1 MNFEVLGKGGF
12 VPSQAIT
19 DYAEKRMKKVIR
31 LLGEENISGVRVLCK
46 VYKDHHKVEI
56 TVFAKELVIRAE
68 TPEFDIYA
76 AIDKS
81 IDKLVRQI
89 HRHRERLQNHLD
101 KTKFGQFD
109 SNGRDVESLEKEV
122 LAAQLVK
129 NKKIELRPM
138 TSEEAIRAMEL
149 TDHDFYIF
157 LDKET
162 AKTNVVY
169 RREDGDYAVI
179 ETEPVR

>member
-1 MNFEVLGKGGF
+1 
-12 VPSQAIT
+12 
-19 DYAEKRMKKVIR
+19 
-31 LLGEENISGVRVLCK
+31 
-46 VYKDHHKVEI
+46 
-56 TVFAKELVIRAE
+56 
-68 TPEFDIYA
+68 
-76 AIDKS
+76 
-81 IDKLVRQI
+81 
-89 HRHRERLQNHLD
+89 
-101 KTKFGQFD
+101 
-109 SNGRDVESLEKEV
+109 
-122 LAAQLVK
+122 
-129 NKKIELRPM
+129 M

>member
-12 VPSQAIT
+12 VPSKPIIE
-19 DYAEKRMKKVIR
+19 YAEKRMQKVIR
-31 LLGEENISGVRVLCK
+31 LLGKENISEVRVLCK

-81 IDKLVRQI
+81 IDRLVRQI

-101 KTKFGQFD
+101 KTKFGEFEHND
-109 SNGRDVESLEKEV
+109 LDVESLEKEV
-122 LAAQLVK
+122 LAQQLVK

-138 TSEEAIRAMEL
+138 SAEDAIQAMEL

-157 LDKET
+157 LDEESGNT
-162 AKTNVVY
+162 SVVY

-179 ETEPVR
+179 ETDSDQ

>member
-12 VPSQAIT
+12 VPSQSIT
-19 DYAEKRMKKVIR
+19 DYAEKRMAKVIR
-31 LLGEENISGVRVLCK
+31 LLGEENVNDVRVLCK

-56 TVFAKELVIRAE
+56 TVFAKELVLRAE

-81 IDKLVRQI
+81 IDRLVRQI
-89 HRHRERLQNHLD
+89 HRHREKLQNHLD
-101 KTKFGQFD
+101 KTKFGEFTHQEL
-109 SNGRDVESLEKEV
+109 DVESLEKEV
-122 LAAQLVK
+122 LASQLVK

-138 TSEEAIRAMEL
+138 STEDAIQAMEL

-162 AKTNVVY
+162 GRTNVVY

-179 ETEPVR
+179 ETNPLE

>member
-12 VPSQAIT
+12 NPSQPII
-19 DYAEKRMKKVIR
+19 DYAQKRMSKVIK
-31 LLGEENISGVRVLCK
+31 LLGEENITGVRILCK

-56 TVFAKELVIRAE
+56 TVFAKELVLRAE

-81 IDKLVRQI
+81 IDRLVRQI

-101 KTKFGQFD
+101 KTKFGEFD
-109 SNGRDVESLEKEV
+109 NHDLDVESLEKEV
-122 LAAQLVK
+122 LASQLVK
-129 NKKIELRPM
+129 NKKIDLRPM
-138 TSEEAIRAMEL
+138 TAEDAIQAMEL

-162 AKTNVVY
+162 GRTNVVY
-169 RREDGDYAVI
+169 RREEGDYAVI
-179 ETEPVR
+179 ETRPTK

>member
-12 VPSQAIT
+12 QPSKAIT
-19 DYAEKRMKKVIR
+19 EYAEKRMKKVIR
-31 LLGEENISGVRVLCK
+31 LLGEENISEVRVLCK

-56 TVFAKELVIRAE
+56 TVFANELVIRAE
-68 TPEFDIYA
+68 TQEFDVYA

-81 IDKLVRQI
+81 IDRLVRQI

-101 KTKFGQFD
+101 KTKFGEFE
-109 SNGRDVESLEKEV
+109 NANLDVESLEKEV
-122 LAAQLVK
+122 LASQLVK

-138 TSEEAIRAMEL
+138 TPEEAIQAMEL

-157 LDKET
+157 VDKNT
-162 AKTNVVY
+162 SLTNVVY

-179 ETEPVR
+179 ETKPTT

>member
-12 VPSQAIT
+12 VPSKPIV
-19 DYAEKRMKKVIR
+19 DYAEKRMSKVIR
-31 LLGEENISGVRVLCK
+31 LLGEENINDVRVLCK

-56 TVFAKELVIRAE
+56 TVFTKELVLRAE

-81 IDKLVRQI
+81 VDRLVRQI
-89 HRHRERLQNHLD
+89 HRHREKLQNHLD
-101 KTKFGQFD
+101 KTKFGEFE
-109 SNGRDVESLEKEV
+109 SKELDVESLEKEV
-122 LAAQLVK
+122 LASQLVK

-138 TSEEAIRAMEL
+138 TAEEAISAMEL

-157 LDKET
+157 LDAET
-162 AKTNVVY
+162 GKTNVVY

-179 ETEPVR
+179 ETQPIE

>member
-12 VPSQAIT
+12 VPSQPII
-19 DYAEKRMKKVIR
+19 DYAEKRMQKVIR
-31 LLGEENISGVRVLCK
+31 LIGEENISGVRVLCK

-56 TVFAKELVIRAE
+56 TVHAKELVLRAE

-76 AIDKS
+76 AIDRS
-81 IDKLVRQI
+81 IDRLVRQI

-101 KTKFGQFD
+101 KTKFGEFN
-109 SNGRDVESLEKEV
+109 NGDLDVESLEKEV
-122 LAAQLVK
+122 LASQLVK

-138 TSEEAIRAMEL
+138 TAEEAIRAMEL

-157 LDKET
+157 LDKESG
-162 AKTNVVY
+162 KTNVVY
-169 RREDGDYAVI
+169 RREDEDYAVI
-179 ETEPVR
+179 ETQPVK